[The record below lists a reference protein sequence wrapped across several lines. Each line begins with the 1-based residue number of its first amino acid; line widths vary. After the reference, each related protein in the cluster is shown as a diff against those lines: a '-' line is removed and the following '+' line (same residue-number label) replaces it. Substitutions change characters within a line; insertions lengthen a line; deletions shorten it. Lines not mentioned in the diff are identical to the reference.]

1 MHIVEKEQYK
11 VACHID
17 RTDLKLRGVTM
28 DDLINRTPL
37 GNLFIRDAAKLA
49 RESTDYDWY
58 GYGMTM
64 QMDIFETETVL
75 YFSERIEDYIYN
87 LKQSANALDEKQ
99 AEDVLQLVKL
109 IEDQQ
114 DEAEARKIIQSFEEN
129 VRAIKE

>member
-17 RTDLKLRGVTM
+17 RADLKLGGITM

-64 QMDIFETETVL
+64 QMDIFENETVL
-75 YFSERIEDYIYN
+75 YFSEKIEDYVYN

-129 VRAIKE
+129 VKAIKE